1 MRARSFHANW
11 KIDFQE
17 KYWEKRASNRI
28 VRRPRT
34 RETPLHYLIDI
45 LRFGAPYLRRYWLA
59 LVAGIWFS
67 IVFGLSNGTLVW
79 GTKTILERLS
89 PPPAQA
95 TPAAGGEGNSRLERI
110 TYRVVDPW
118 LPRVGR
124 EIDPRQVV
132 GGLLFLPA
140 LVGLRG
146 FSRYLSAWAMAS
158 LSERVV
164 NDLRCDVL
172 TKLQSLSMDYF
183 NRSTMGDL
191 LMRVNGDTAALN
203 RCLSVGFT
211 DSVKEPFT
219 MIGIV
224 IALCAIDWKLTLFSM
239 VLTPLCLIPIST
251 LGARA
256 RNAAAVGTRATISQS
271 SLLVEMLNGIRVVK
285 ALNLETEQTQRFRG
299 FSKELVRSSIKSVKA
314 REQINP
320 IIETVS
326 MLGMGLLIIYV
337 FFTHRTTPEMV
348 AFLSGMI
355 LFFVPVKKL
364 ASLHIL
370 LQESKIGVDR
380 LAQILAEKP
389 SVKEKRDAR
398 PLPGFSSAIRFRGV
412 SFAYETQTVLEDIDL
427 EIRRGTKIG
436 IAGENGSG
444 KSTLMNLLLRFY
456 DPTTGALE
464 IDGID
469 LRDVRVSDLRNLIGL
484 VSQEI
489 VIFDQSIA
497 ENIGCA
503 KPGAT
508 RVEIEVAARSAGC
521 HDFITQLPEGYET
534 RVGER
539 GVRLSGGQRQRVSIA
554 RAFIR
559 DAPIIILDEAT
570 ASLDA
575 RAEAD
580 IQAAVDR
587 LEKHR
592 TVICVAH
599 RLSTLASM
607 DRIVVLCAGRIIEEG
622 TYRKLLFGDGPFA
635 RMARQQGLSLA
646 RQEIVEA
653 ELAESEVEV

>member
-1 MRARSFHANW
+1 
-11 KIDFQE
+11 
-17 KYWEKRASNRI
+17 
-28 VRRPRT
+28 
-34 RETPLHYLIDI
+34 
-45 LRFGAPYLRRYWLA
+45 
-59 LVAGIWFS
+59 
-67 IVFGLSNGTLVW
+67 
-79 GTKTILERLS
+79 
-89 PPPAQA
+89 
-95 TPAAGGEGNSRLERI
+95 
-110 TYRVVDPW
+110 
-118 LPRVGR
+118 
-124 EIDPRQVV
+124 
-132 GGLLFLPA
+132 
-140 LVGLRG
+140 
-146 FSRYLSAWAMAS
+146 
-158 LSERVV
+158 
-164 NDLRCDVL
+164 
-172 TKLQSLSMDYF
+172 
-183 NRSTMGDL
+183 
-191 LMRVNGDTAALN
+191 
-203 RCLSVGFT
+203 
-211 DSVKEPFT
+211 
-219 MIGIV
+219 
-224 IALCAIDWKLTLFSM
+224 
-239 VLTPLCLIPIST
+239 
-251 LGARA
+251 
-256 RNAAAVGTRATISQS
+256 
-271 SLLVEMLNGIRVVK
+271 
-285 ALNLETEQTQRFRG
+285 
-299 FSKELVRSSIKSVKA
+299 
-314 REQINP
+314 
-320 IIETVS
+320 
-326 MLGMGLLIIYV
+326 MLGLGLLIIYV

-389 SVKEKRDAR
+389 SVKEKPDAR
-398 PLPGFSSAIRFRGV
+398 PLRGFSSAIRFRSV

-456 DPTTGALE
+456 DPTTGAVE
-464 IDGID
+464 IDGVD

-484 VSQEI
+484 VSQEV

-508 RVEIEVAARSAGC
+508 GVEIEVAARSAGC

-580 IQAAVDR
+580 IKAAVDR
-587 LEKHR
+587 LEEHR

-607 DRIVVLCAGRIIEEG
+607 DRIVVLSAGRIIEEG
-622 TYRKLLFGDGPFA
+622 TYRKLLSSDGLFA
-635 RMARQQGLSLA
+635 RMARQQGLSLVP
-646 RQEIVEA
+646 QQIVEA
-653 ELAESEVEV
+653 EFAGSAVEV

>member
-1 MRARSFHANW
+1 M
-11 KIDFQE
+11 
-17 KYWEKRASNRI
+17 
-28 VRRPRT
+28 
-34 RETPLHYLIDI
+34 HYILDI
-45 LRFGAPYLRRYWLA
+45 FRFGRPYLRRYWLA
-59 LVAGIWFS
+59 LVAGVWFS
-67 IVFGLSNGTLVW
+67 VIFGLSNGSLVW

-89 PPPAQA
+89 PARAQPEHGA
-95 TPAAGGEGNSRLERI
+95 DAAEGSRLEKI

-124 EIDPRQVV
+124 EIDKQQIV
-132 GGLLFLPA
+132 GGLLFLPF

-146 FSRYLSAWAMAS
+146 FTRYLGAWSMAS
-158 LSERVV
+158 LSENVV

-172 TKLQSLSMDYF
+172 RKLQSLSMDYF

-211 DSVKEPFT
+211 DSITEPFT
-219 MIGIV
+219 MIGILL
-224 IALCAIDWKLTLFSM
+224 ALCAIDWKLTLATV
-239 VLTPLCLIPIST
+239 VLTPLCLIPIAT

-256 RNAAAVGTRATISQS
+256 RNAAATGIRATISQS
-271 SLLVEMLNGIRVVK
+271 SLLVEMLSGIRIVK
-285 ALNLETEQTQRFRG
+285 ALNLEAEQTQRFRG
-299 FSKELVRSSIKSVKA
+299 YSKELVRASVKSVKA

-320 IIETVS
+320 IIETFS
-326 MLGMGLLIIYV
+326 MLGLGLLIIYV
-337 FFTHRTTPEMV
+337 FFTHQTTPQMV

-355 LFFVPVKKL
+355 LFFVPIKKL
-364 ASLHIL
+364 AALHLL
-370 LQESKIGVDR
+370 LQEAKIGVDR
-380 LAQILAEKP
+380 LGQLLAEQP
-389 SVKEKRDAR
+389 SVKEKHDAR
-398 PLPGFSSAIRFRGV
+398 PLPSFSSAIRFRDV
-412 SFAYETQTVLEDIDL
+412 SFAYETQTVLENIDL

-444 KSTLMNLLLRFY
+444 KSTLVNLLLRFY
-456 DPTTGALE
+456 DPTNGSVE

-469 LRDVRVSDLRNLIGL
+469 LREVRVSDLRNLIGL
-484 VSQEI
+484 VSQEV

-508 RVEIEVAARSAGC
+508 QAEIELAAQHAGC
-521 HDFITQLPEGYET
+521 HDFITRLPQGYET

-539 GVRLSGGQRQRVSIA
+539 GVRLSGGQRQRISIA

-587 LEKHR
+587 LEEHR

-607 DRIVVLCAGRIIEEG
+607 DRILVLAAGRIIEEG
-622 TYRKLLFGDGPFA
+622 TYWKLLSGEGQFA
-635 RMARQQGLSLA
+635 RMARQQGLGLISQQMDDA
-646 RQEIVEA
+646 EFAQSGA
-653 ELAESEVEV
+653 EL

>member
-11 KIDFQE
+11 RIDFQE
-17 KYWEKRASNRI
+17 KYWEKRANSDI
-28 VRRPRT
+28 VRRPRN
-34 RETPLHYLIDI
+34 RETPLHYIIDI

-59 LVAGIWFS
+59 LAAGVWFS
-67 IVFGLSNGTLVW
+67 IVFGLSNGALVW

-89 PPPAQA
+89 PQSMTAAA
-95 TPAAGGEGNSRLERI
+95 TGGGSQPERV
-110 TYRVVDPW
+110 TFRVVDPW

-124 EIDPRQVV
+124 EIDARQVV
-132 GGLLFLPA
+132 GGLLFLPL

-146 FSRYLSAWAMAS
+146 LSRYFSAWAMAS
-158 LSERVV
+158 LSENVV

-172 TKLQSLSMDYF
+172 RKLQSLSMDYF

-203 RCLSVGFT
+203 QCLSVGFT
-211 DSVKEPFT
+211 DSITGSFS

-224 IALCAIDWKLTLFSM
+224 ITLCLIDWKLTLASM

-256 RNAAAVGTRATISQS
+256 RNAAAVGTAARISQS
-271 SLLVEMLNGIRVVK
+271 SLLVEMLSGIRIVK
-285 ALNLETEQTQRFRG
+285 ALNLETEQTQRFRE
-299 FSKELVRSSIKSVKA
+299 FSKELVRSSVKGVRA

-320 IIETVS
+320 IIETFS
-326 MLGMGLLIIYV
+326 MLGLGLLIIYV
-337 FFTHRTTPEMV
+337 FFSHRTTPEMV
-348 AFLSGMI
+348 AFLSGML

-364 ASLHIL
+364 AALHIV

-389 SVKEKRDAR
+389 TVKEKPDAR
-398 PLPGFSSAIRFRGV
+398 PLPGFSSAIRFRDV
-412 SFAYETQTVLEDIDL
+412 SFAYQTQAVLEHVDL
-427 EIRRGTKIG
+427 EIRRGTKTG

-456 DPTTGALE
+456 DPTSGSVE
-464 IDGID
+464 MDGID
-469 LRDVRVSDLRNLIGL
+469 LRDVRVADLRNLIGL
-484 VSQEI
+484 VSQEV

-497 ENIGCA
+497 DNIACA

-508 RVEIEVAARSAGC
+508 QPEIESAARLAGC
-521 HDFITQLPEGYET
+521 HEFIMQLPAGYQT

-539 GVRLSGGQRQRVSIA
+539 GVLLSGGQRQRISIA
-554 RAFIR
+554 RAFVR
-559 DAPIIILDEAT
+559 NAPIIILDEAT

-575 RAEAD
+575 RAEAE

-587 LEKHR
+587 LEEDR

-607 DRIVVLCAGRIIEEG
+607 DWIVVLFAGRIIEEG
-622 TYRKLLFGDGPFA
+622 TYRQLLSADGPFA
-635 RMARQQGLSLA
+635 HMARQQGISLA
-646 RQEIVEA
+646 PPEIIEF
-653 ELAESEVEV
+653 AESAV